1 MHMYIFV
8 NQLQRGS
15 KIFKNLV
22 NYDVINIVK
31 YDYGR
36 KIRYFDNVLA
46 LIKAAN
52 PIYAC
57 ASYGEPYHQER

>member
-1 MHMYIFV
+1 MYIFV

-22 NYDVINIVK
+22 MNYDVINIVK

-36 KIRYFDNVLA
+36 KIRYF
-46 LIKAAN
+46 
-52 PIYAC
+52 
-57 ASYGEPYHQER
+57 

>member
-1 MHMYIFV
+1 MYIFV

-22 NYDVINIVK
+22 NYDVINVVK

-36 KIRYFDNVLA
+36 KIRYF
-46 LIKAAN
+46 
-52 PIYAC
+52 
-57 ASYGEPYHQER
+57 

>member
-1 MHMYIFV
+1 MYIFV

-15 KIFKNLV
+15 KIFKILV

-36 KIRYFDNVLA
+36 KIRYF
-46 LIKAAN
+46 
-52 PIYAC
+52 
-57 ASYGEPYHQER
+57 